1 MTFSL
6 NRRAILVLATSSILT
21 APLPSFAQTK
31 RRIAIIG
38 AGHIGGTVG
47 ALWVKA
53 GHPVMFASRNPAELK
68 QMVASLGPLAHAGTV
83 AQAIRYADVI
93 LLAIPYNALP
103 QLGTDNRAA
112 LKNKVVLDACNAVL
126 PRDGDVAKQALAEG
140 VGLASQKYL
149 AGTHLVRAFN
159 TLSYRI
165 LEAEADR
172 PAPRLAIPIAGD
184 DKHAVRLAEELVR
197 DAGFDPVLVG
207 GLDAARTFQQ
217 RGDPGYGQ
225 QVTAAE
231 LKQKLGLAS

>member
-6 NRRAILVLATSSILT
+6 NRRAVLALAMSSILT
-21 APLPSFAQTK
+21 MPLPSVAQTK
-31 RRIAIIG
+31 QRIGIIG

-47 ALWVKA
+47 ALWIKA

-68 QMVASLGPLAHAGTV
+68 QMVAKLGPLAHAGTV

-93 LLAIPYNALP
+93 FIAVPYKALP
-103 QLGTDNRAA
+103 QIGTDNKAA
-112 LKNKVVLDACNAVL
+112 LKNKVVLDACNAIV
-126 PRDGDVAKQALAEG
+126 PRDGDAATQALAEG

-149 AGTHLVRAFN
+149 AGTHVVRAFN

-165 LEAEADR
+165 LEADANR

-184 DKHAVRLAEELVR
+184 DRHAVRLAEKLVR

-207 GLDAARTFQQ
+207 GLDAARKFQQ

-225 QVTAAE
+225 EVTAAE
-231 LKQKLGLAS
+231 LKQKLGL